1 MASTT
6 PRADARP
13 EPADAPVEASCA
25 EAEQPRTDVE
35 QSRTDAAENPVPMR
49 ALLAACR
56 AAKAVSTPPERH
68 AA

>member
-6 PRADARP
+6 PRTDARP
-13 EPADAPVEASCA
+13 EPADAPVEAA
-25 EAEQPRTDVE
+25 RADAEQPRTE
-35 QSRTDAAENPVPMR
+35 EPENPVPMR
-49 ALLAACR
+49 ALLASCR

>member
-6 PRADARP
+6 PRTDARP
-13 EPADAPVEASCA
+13 EPADAAVDAARADA
-25 EAEQPRTDVE
+25 ERADAERPRTD
-35 QSRTDAAENPVPMR
+35 APENPVPMR
-49 ALLAACR
+49 ALLASCR